1 MSELQ
6 RNMRVNIDKNVRLSL
21 QCKANVWLPE
31 IFAQFNYGITEN
43 ELFLGKKID
52 GNINWT

>member
-43 ELFLGKKID
+43 ELFLGKKLMA
-52 GNINWT
+52 T